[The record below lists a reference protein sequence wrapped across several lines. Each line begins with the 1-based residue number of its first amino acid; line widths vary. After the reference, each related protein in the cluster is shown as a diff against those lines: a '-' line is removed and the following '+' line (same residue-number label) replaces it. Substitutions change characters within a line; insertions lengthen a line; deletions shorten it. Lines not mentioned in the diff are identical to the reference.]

1 MTKPFSDLA
10 LAQRLE
16 RAEGDACVQF
26 AAAHCRLRP
35 DCGADWM
42 ECAGAQVVFDGVDS
56 PATQTFGLGLNEELI
71 PDSLDTIESFFL
83 RHGSPVRHEVSP
95 FAGVPAL
102 DLLCRRNY
110 RPIETASVLYQS
122 LSQSAATQSKMPLIQ
137 SEAANWQPGE
147 IRVRAIAPDEAEL
160 WATINHRGWASENP
174 ELSDFLLEFSS
185 ISAGRDHTTS
195 FLAELDGEPGA
206 AASLSIYEGVAVF
219 SGATTVPEVRRRGLQ
234 SALLGERLRYG
245 WEMGCDLAMM
255 VTLPGSDSQRNA
267 ERNGFQ
273 IAYTRMKWQLWAQQ
287 RTSKPQED
295 GF

>member
-16 RAEGDACVQF
+16 RAEGDACLQF
-26 AAAHCRLRP
+26 AAAHRRRMP
-35 DCGADWM
+35 ECGADWM

-56 PATQTFGLGLNEELI
+56 PATQTFGLGLNEELN
-71 PDSLDTIESFFL
+71 PDSLDTIESFF
-83 RHGSPVRHEVSP
+83 RGHGSPVRHEVSP

-110 RPIETASVLYQS
+110 RPIETASVLYQPIFQ
-122 LSQSAATQSKMPLIQ
+122 QSASKSPSIQ
-137 SEAANWQPGE
+137 NTPANAQPGE

-160 WATINHRGWASENP
+160 WAAINRRGWTSENP

-185 ISAGRDHTTS
+185 IAANREHAIS
-195 FLAELDGEPGA
+195 FLAELDGVPGA

-219 SGATTVPEVRRRGLQ
+219 SGATTVPEMRRRGLQ
-234 SALLGERLRYG
+234 SALLSERLRYG
-245 WEMGCDLAMM
+245 SEIGCDLAMM

-273 IAYTRMKWQLWAQQ
+273 IAYTRMKWQLWA
-287 RTSKPQED
+287 
-295 GF
+295 

>member
-16 RAEGDACVQF
+16 RAEGDACLQF
-26 AAAHCRLRP
+26 AAAHRRLMP
-35 DCGADWM
+35 ECGVDWM

-56 PATQTFGLGLNEELI
+56 PATQTFGLGLHEELNQ
-71 PDSLDTIESFFL
+71 DTLDTIESFF
-83 RHGSPVRHEVSP
+83 RGHGSPVRHEVSP

-110 RPIETASVLYQS
+110 RPIETASVLYQPIFQMS
-122 LSQSAATQSKMPLIQ
+122 ASRTLSIQ
-137 SEAANWQPGE
+137 SSPANSQPGE
-147 IRVRAIAPDEAEL
+147 IRVRTIAPDEAQL
-160 WATINHRGWASENP
+160 WATINHRGWTSENP

-185 ISAGRDHTTS
+185 IAAGREHTIS
-195 FLAELDGEPGA
+195 FLAELDGVPGA

-219 SGATTVPEVRRRGLQ
+219 SGAATVPEMRRRGLQ
-234 SALLGERLRYG
+234 SALLSERLRYG
-245 WEMGCDLAMM
+245 LEMGCDLAMM

-273 IAYTRMKWQLWAQQ
+273 IAYTRMKWQLCA
-287 RTSKPQED
+287 
-295 GF
+295 